1 MLSLDT
7 RQLYRFI
14 NFKRNPK
21 HSNDN
26 VLKNQE
32 KKKIFM
38 KLLQIR
44 RVDCNMVEDNPQN
57 YQIIV
62 QKKNSLTKL
71 KRHTPIKKENINGAC
86 SNNSP
91 QKNEIDSVP
100 LNISSEKMKLSPQK
114 NNSNEISPNHIVNYS
129 KHNNNERKNKFFF
142 PKKISIN
149 VPTIKILNVYSS
161 NNISSNDSDK
171 KVRVFPNFSSKKIEV
186 KKIPL
191 LLLNNEI
198 SYINNS
204 SCLSKIHSYNI
215 QTFPLMQNPK
225 SMTQNLVFN
234 YTINKVYRDQF
245 IQYFS
250 HRINWVLINT
260 KIDKTS
266 NINFQWKY
274 LTSRTNFA
282 KCKYDQNVPIKKLRV
297 VNLFERNYELGNKK
311 NLFINLIN
319 YCDKIKV
326 NVFEIIPF
334 TITLSNNKNFDLGIK
349 LFQEIFEFLR
359 ENYQEITRK
368 NQSQFF
374 LNKLYKTHFYYDSN
388 YTFCNSTYINF
399 PLSYVSSKNYWILK
413 PVNLYQGKCIEISN
427 SFNEITK
434 ICQKIFKGVDKTKHL
449 PEIKPH
455 QPPEEEEEELNT
467 ENLNGSNEKKKKYAK
482 MYCSNDIVIQK
493 YLDYPLLYRKRK
505 FDIRCYVLVDY
516 NLNVFYCREGHL
528 KSSSEL
534 YDLNVSSKFVHITN
548 HSLQKKGENFAKFEY
563 GNEMSYQ
570 DFKDYLQEEGISLEY
585 FHKMINRMKF
595 LIEISMNSVCKK
607 IIKTENVLS
616 FEIFGYDFI
625 LDQNFKPYILE
636 INSNPGMGIS
646 SPVIERLVPRML
658 DDAFRLTID
667 KIFETKYDDSVIN
680 KETNEYESKY
690 HIDGFK
696 DTENIFEFLCN
707 INK

>member
-7 RQLYRFI
+7 RKLYRFI

-26 VLKNQE
+26 ISKNQE

-38 KLLQIR
+38 KLLHIR
-44 RVDCNMVEDNPQN
+44 RVDCDMIEDNPKN
-57 YQIIV
+57 YQIIA

-71 KRHTPIKKENINGAC
+71 KRFTPLKKENINKEN
-86 SNNSP
+86 SKNSP
-91 QKNEIDSVP
+91 KKNEIESLP
-100 LNISSEKMKLSPQK
+100 INISLEKMKLSPQK
-114 NNSNEISPNHIVNYS
+114 NDNNEVPPNHMVNYS
-129 KHNNNERKNKFFF
+129 NSIEKKNRLSF

-149 VPTIKILNVYSS
+149 VPTIKSVNICSS
-161 NNISSNDSDK
+161 NNISSNDNDK
-171 KVRVFPNFSSKKIEV
+171 VIRIFPNFSNKKIEV

-204 SCLSKIHSYNI
+204 SSLEKIHSYKI
-215 QTFPLMQNPK
+215 ETFPLMLNPK
-225 SMTQNLVFN
+225 PTGQNLVFN

-245 IQYFS
+245 VQYFS

-260 KIDKTS
+260 KVDKTS

-274 LTSRTNFA
+274 LTCRTNFV
-282 KCKYDQNVPIKKLRV
+282 KCKYDHTLPIKKLRV

-319 YCDKIKV
+319 YCDKIKA
-326 NVFEIIPF
+326 NVFELIPF

-349 LFQEIFEFLR
+349 LFQEIFDFIS
-359 ENYQEITRK
+359 ENYREIQNK
-368 NQSQFF
+368 NLKQFF
-374 LNKLYKTHFYYDSN
+374 LNKLYKAHFFYDSH

-399 PLSYVSSKNYWILK
+399 PLSYISSKNYWILK

-427 SFNEITK
+427 SFSEIVK
-434 ICQKIFKGVDKTKHL
+434 ICQKLFKGVDKTKHL
-449 PEIKPH
+449 PEIKQQ
-455 QPPEEEEEELNT
+455 QPQEEDEELNT
-467 ENLNGSNEKKKKYAK
+467 DNLNGSNEKKKKYDK

-528 KSSSEL
+528 KSSSES
-534 YDLNVSSKFVHITN
+534 YDLNISSKFVHITN

-595 LIEISMNSVCKK
+595 LVEISMNSVSKK
-607 IIKTENVLS
+607 LIKTENVLS

-625 LDQNFKPYILE
+625 LDQNFQPYILE

-680 KETNEYESKY
+680 KVTNEYMSKY

-696 DTENIFEFLCN
+696 DTENVFEFLCN